1 VVFRLLCLLF
11 LLHLLLS
18 LLRLLFL
25 LLSLLY
31 KLRITS
37 VDMEQN
43 LIDCGLKTDPPEQLA
58 MLFISPGNK
67 TWVYKILIV
76 AI

>member
-1 VVFRLLCLLF
+1 
-11 LLHLLLS
+11 
-18 LLRLLFL
+18 
-25 LLSLLY
+25 
-31 KLRITS
+31 
-37 VDMEQN
+37 MEQN
-43 LIDCGLKTDPPEQLA
+43 LIDYGLKTDPPEQLA